1 MTIFWDREVCSRQIA
16 NYLGARMGDVE
27 VADKTANGETDD
39 KREDEAK
46 QVVQIMS
53 GTTDMRDLA
62 NSLFTS
68 AVSFPALTVVGQD
81 LYDMSQGFTR
91 LNTIYLTTRGDY
103 YAQAEKDKDKKL
115 NRLKYK
121 CAVLSAF
128 ITPAQAPLKD
138 FTK

>member
-1 MTIFWDREVCSRQIA
+1 
-16 NYLGARMGDVE
+16 MGDVE